1 MKEKMHALK
10 QSAYYGALN
19 GTLTAA
25 LLGGVVLVIC
35 LVSVI
40 STNVGR
46 PINWYALV
54 IEGIVLLA
62 IIVYLVNSQNLE
74 RAPFI
79 ESVQFCS
86 VWILA
91 WILTAALVFFAITM
105 VTITMTAIAMAQS
118 WLTRDTLIISI
129 GIGGGAIV
137 WCLFM
142 YFCPEPSMRP

>member
-19 GTLTAA
+19 GTLAA
-25 LLGGVVLVIC
+25 TLLGGVVLVIC
-35 LVSVI
+35 LVSVV
-40 STNVGR
+40 STNVGQ

-54 IEGIVLLA
+54 IEAIALFA

-74 RAPFI
+74 RAPFV
-79 ESVQFCS
+79 ESIQFYS
-86 VWILA
+86 VWILTWVLA
-91 WILTAALVFFAITM
+91 AALVFCAIIM
-105 VTITMTAIAMAQS
+105 VAATLTTIAMAQS
-118 WLTRDTLIISI
+118 WLTRDALIISAI
-129 GIGGGAIV
+129 TGGIGVV